1 MSIRLIDRDI
11 KFYQKETSPIGRGED
26 QNIFTGTQP
35 SPWSPPTGYLWPG
48 RHSQEITGLLL
59 TNTACHTVGNNLDID
74 VHRQYVSLYLEK
86 ALTSK
91 ACQ

>member
-11 KFYQKETSPIGRGED
+11 KFYQKETSRIGRGED

-48 RHSQEITGLLL
+48 RHSQEMTGLLL
-59 TNTACHTVGNNLDID
+59 TNTACHTVGNNLDIG
-74 VHRQYVSLYLEK
+74 RQYVSLYLEK
-86 ALTSK
+86 ALNENL
-91 ACQ
+91 